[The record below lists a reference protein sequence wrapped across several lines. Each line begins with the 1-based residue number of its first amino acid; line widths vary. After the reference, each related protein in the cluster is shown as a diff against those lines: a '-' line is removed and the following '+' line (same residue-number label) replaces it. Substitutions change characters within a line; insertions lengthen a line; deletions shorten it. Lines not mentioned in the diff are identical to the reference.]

1 MFKPEKNDGNIEYKL
16 KLINK
21 DDNRINELTTQLRFR
36 CEEGNGLCIYFLG
49 VKDDGKHIGLT
60 IDEFNETINII
71 DKICKNNNYI
81 YKIIDIISIKNK
93 NIYKLLIKENN
104 NNKFIDIKVC
114 IAGCPDSG
122 KTTLVGS
129 LVQSKLDNGRGLLR
143 SSIFNYIHE
152 IKSGRTSSISHQ
164 IIGFDENGQNVNK
177 NSINKLSWQQIVN
190 KSSKIISF
198 LDLCGHTK
206 YFKTTILGLTSSFP
220 DFCIV
225 MIDSNNG
232 IKPITKEHIFLLT
245 ILQIPFIIV
254 ISKIDLCKD
263 RQNIL
268 KETILGINKLLKY
281 PIINKLNLNI
291 KNKDDIHTSVSNFYN
306 NSIVPTFKISCLTG
320 DGLDLL
326 QDFLSLITKNPANKS
341 TNNSNI
347 EFYIDHIF
355 NVNGFGIVVGG
366 HLLSGNIKVND
377 KLLIGPY
384 NNKFENIIIKT
395 IYSKKIPYQEI
406 SAGSYVCLGI
416 RKIDK
421 INIKSGMVI
430 ISNNMEKFIV
440 KRFIADIEVLRTH
453 STTIKNGYEPIF
465 CSYSIR
471 QAVKLNKI
479 IYKNNKNVDNNDNL
493 LRNNDTATVE
503 LEFKYNAVY
512 IKPKSRFILADSK
525 CKIVGNVKEILIN

>member
-16 KLINK
+16 KLLNK

-60 IDEFNETINII
+60 IDEFNETINTI

-254 ISKIDLCKD
+254 IKMI
-263 RQNIL
+263 
-268 KETILGINKLLKY
+268 Y
-281 PIINKLNLNI
+281 
-291 KNKDDIHTSVSNFYN
+291 IHQY
-306 NSIVPTFKISCLTG
+306 
-320 DGLDLL
+320 
-326 QDFLSLITKNPANKS
+326 Q
-341 TNNSNI
+341 
-347 EFYIDHIF
+347 IF
-355 NVNGFGIVVGG
+355 
-366 HLLSGNIKVND
+366 
-377 KLLIGPY
+377 
-384 NNKFENIIIKT
+384 III
-395 IYSKKIPYQEI
+395 Q
-406 SAGSYVCLGI
+406 
-416 RKIDK
+416 
-421 INIKSGMVI
+421 
-430 ISNNMEKFIV
+430 
-440 KRFIADIEVLRTH
+440 
-453 STTIKNGYEPIF
+453 
-465 CSYSIR
+465 
-471 QAVKLNKI
+471 
-479 IYKNNKNVDNNDNL
+479 
-493 LRNNDTATVE
+493 
-503 LEFKYNAVY
+503 
-512 IKPKSRFILADSK
+512 
-525 CKIVGNVKEILIN
+525 